1 MYLNLNS
8 NNLNLRSMTEKTRG
22 KKADITSEELRA
34 EILQAAKKQFAL
46 HGYHGVS
53 LKAVAGEVG
62 IANSLINYH
71 FTDKDGLL
79 QACMEPFARG
89 RMEAI
94 LRILGE
100 PKSRDEFKVRIG
112 LFAEEMLAGYVND
125 PFSFDIID
133 REVKAGN
140 PIILKIFENTMLLAF
155 KGVVEFFQQAKK
167 NGILQADID
176 PLISS
181 ALLFTSCCDAA
192 RKDVLAK
199 KFFGV
204 SFTDPAWRK
213 KFAQHVV
220 VLFSDGVLK

>member
-1 MYLNLNS
+1 MYLNNNS
-8 NNLNLRSMTEKTRG
+8 NILNLHMTEKTRG
-22 KKADITSEELRA
+22 KKADITSEELKT
-34 EILQAAKKQFAL
+34 EIMHVARKQFAL
-46 HGYHGVS
+46 HGFHGVS
-53 LKAVAGEVG
+53 LKDVAEEVG

-71 FTDKDGLL
+71 FKDKEGLF

-100 PKSRDEFKVRIG
+100 PKSRDDFKVRIQ

-167 NGILQADID
+167 NGILDAGSD

-181 ALLFTSCCDAA
+181 ALLFTCCCDAA

-204 SFTDPAWRK
+204 SFTDPEWRK

-220 VLFSDGVLK
+220 ILFTDGVLK